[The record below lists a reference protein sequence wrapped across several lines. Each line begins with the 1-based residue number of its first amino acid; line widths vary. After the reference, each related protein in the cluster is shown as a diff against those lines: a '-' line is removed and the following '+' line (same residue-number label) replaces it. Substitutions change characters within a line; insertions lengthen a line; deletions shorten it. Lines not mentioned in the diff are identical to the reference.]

1 MQRLDCSILLL
12 ACQFLTQLVDS
23 RIGEK
28 GIGGMTLLSRFCTIA
43 SAAALPLFAA
53 ACAGSGDATA
63 PLSSVANTASNTSSY
78 ASEAPVGTR
87 DGDLEVV
94 ASLPAPAATNNGR
107 DELIAENDLLEVDV
121 FQVDELDRTVRVDS
135 NGRISLALI
144 GTLDA
149 KGKTIPQLESE
160 IEAKYASNYL
170 QNPEVSLFMKESA
183 GQRVTVDGSVNKPG
197 IYQVT
202 STTTLLQIIAEAGG
216 FREIADEKK
225 VYVFRQFGDRKLVAN
240 YSVADI
246 RTGKKPDPRIF
257 GGDVI
262 VSFDSSAKVAAR
274 NLREAL
280 GLASSAALFG
290 PL

>member
-1 MQRLDCSILLL
+1 MAL
-12 ACQFLTQLVDS
+12 FL
-23 RIGEK
+23 RIC
-28 GIGGMTLLSRFCTIA
+28 TLA
-43 SAAALPLFAA
+43 SAAALPLLAA
-53 ACAGSGDATA
+53 ACAGTDATA
-63 PLSSVANTASNTSSY
+63 PLTSAANSPSNTSSY

-94 ASLPAPAATNNGR
+94 ATLPAPAATNNGR

-135 NGRISLALI
+135 NGRVSLALI

-197 IYQVT
+197 IYQVS

-225 VYVFRQFGDRKLVAN
+225 VYVFRQYEGRKLVAN

-262 VSFDSSAKVAAR
+262 VSFDSSAKIAAR

-280 GLASSAALFG
+280 GLASGAARFA